1 MAPKAKPLSEATK
14 AALRKKA
21 EGTRFTYGQLAA
33 VYRRGQGAICRAERK
48 CQWLHGQWAGSKFCF
63 GHPRKPDLLKKKK
76 KYGQEKRPALRTP
89 GLSGYTSQNARQAIQ
104 RKVTSFWRRRVIGS
118 NSFVS
123 VSRALRRS
131 HLARE
136 SRRLIRTSVRRLRR
150 VKPDGV
156 DVQELLEFKRNVE
169 QNKLE
174 SEGKYTEA
182 RQALEQQFREA
193 AEAKDKRIAEL
204 EARVRELELIAPANT
219 ALADVVHD
227 PSIVFKADLLK
238 PDQIEREA
246 DGTVVVVNGYERKPI
261 GEWAKTLP
269 SYMQKAPKPRQWCA
283 FRTQHRWRHPARH
296 KESFCQRVLQPH
308 RTVAAFRT
316 DRDMYERLKAAA
328 NR

>member
-1 MAPKAKPLSEATK
+1 MSEEQNQEITSPAAPNNPELDALKNSIQALEKKNYELIGKLKEAKT
-14 AALRKKA
+14 
-21 EGTRFTYGQLAA
+21 
-33 VYRRGQGAICRAERK
+33 V
-48 CQWLHGQWAGSKFCF
+48 
-63 GHPRKPDLLKKKK
+63 
-76 KYGQEKRPALRTP
+76 
-89 GLSGYTSQNARQAIQ
+89 
-104 RKVTSFWRRRVIGS
+104 
-118 NSFVS
+118 
-123 VSRALRRS
+123 
-131 HLARE
+131 
-136 SRRLIRTSVRRLRR
+136 
-150 VKPDGV
+150 PDGV

-261 GEWAKTLP
+261 GEWAKSLP
-269 SYMQKAPKPRQWCA
+269 SYMQKAPKPVGSGAPSGRMSGETVYTGNNPFKPETFSLTEQGRLFRQDPDLY
-283 FRTQHRWRHPARH
+283 Q
-296 KESFCQRVLQPH
+296 
-308 RTVAAFRT
+308 
-316 DRDMYERLKAAA
+316 RLKAAA

>member
-1 MAPKAKPLSEATK
+1 MAEEQNQEITSPETANNSEISKLQASI
-14 AALRKKA
+14 AALEKKNYELIGKLQKNELINEVPEDYEA
-21 EGTRFTYGQLAA
+21 
-33 VYRRGQGAICRAERK
+33 
-48 CQWLHGQWAGSKFCF
+48 
-63 GHPRKPDLLKKKK
+63 LK
-76 KYGQEKRPALRTP
+76 A
-89 GLSGYTSQNARQAIQ
+89 
-104 RKVTSFWRRRVIGS
+104 
-118 NSFVS
+118 
-123 VSRALRRS
+123 
-131 HLARE
+131 
-136 SRRLIRTSVRRLRR
+136 
-150 VKPDGV
+150 
-156 DVQELLEFKRNVE
+156 FKAQTE

-193 AEAKDKRIAEL
+193 SEAKDKRIAEL

-261 GEWAKTLP
+261 GEWAKSLP
-269 SYMQKAPKPRQWCA
+269 SYMQKAPKPQGSGA
-283 FRTQHRWRHPARH
+283 PAGRNIGSDVPPGKNPFS
-296 KESFCQRVLQPH
+296 KESYNLTEQSRLY
-308 RTVAAFRT
+308 RT